1 MTKFTGI
8 AAALLAVWLLLAV
21 QPARAADVTG
31 TWIMTVKTSA
41 GSGTPTFTLTQKAG
55 VITGTYKGQLGEAPV
70 NGTIKDDEVSWQF
83 NVEAQGVPFTITY
96 TGKVSG
102 KDISGKVTLGQFGE
116 GTFTGTLQ

>member
-1 MTKFTGI
+1 MTTFKGMAT
-8 AAALLAVWLLLAV
+8 ALLAAWVLMTV
-21 QPARAADVTG
+21 QPALAADVTG
-31 TWIMTVKTSA
+31 TWIMMVRTSA
-41 GSGTPTFTLTQKAG
+41 GSGSPTFTLTQKAG

-70 NGTIKDDEVSWQF
+70 TGTIKDDEVSWQF

-102 KDISGKVTLGQFGE
+102 KAISGKVTLGQFGE

>member
-1 MTKFTGI
+1 MTKYKGM
-8 AAALLAVWLLLAV
+8 AAALLAAWVLLTV

-31 TWIMTVKTSA
+31 TWIMSVQTSA
-41 GSGTPTFTLTQKAG
+41 GSGSPTFTLTQKAG

-70 NGTIKDDEVSWQF
+70 NGTIKDDDVTWQF
-83 NVEAQGVPFTITY
+83 NVEAQGVPFTVTY

-102 KDISGKVTLGQFGE
+102 KAISGKVSLGQFGE